1 MARRTQHLERAAE
14 GGDAIREPVQ
24 PGAVAG
30 CGPAH
35 AVVAHLDQ
43 QLSVDALARVTVA
56 RAACAYLDTLV
67 RASETTK

>member
-14 GGDAIREPVQ
+14 RGDAIREAVQ

-43 QLSVDALARVTVA
+43 QLSVQALPVTVA